1 MTMAPSPWS
10 LAWQPDGELGLQDK
24 FDLLQTLVLS
34 ESVEVQT
41 SLIAAVESLS
51 TAELSF
57 TSVTNTT
64 ASW

>member
-1 MTMAPSPWS
+1 MMMAPSAWS
-10 LAWQPDGELGLQDK
+10 LAWQPDGELGPQDK
-24 FDLLQTLVLS
+24 FDLLQALVVS

-57 TSVTNTT
+57 TSITSTT

>member
-1 MTMAPSPWS
+1 MTMGPSFWS
-10 LAWQPDGELGLQDK
+10 LAWQPNGELGIQDK
-24 FDLLQTLVLS
+24 FDLLQTLVVS

-51 TAELSF
+51 TSELDF
-57 TSVTNTT
+57 TAANSTT

>member
-10 LAWQPDGELGLQDK
+10 LAWQPNGELGLQDK
-24 FDLLQTLVLS
+24 FALLQTLVLS
-34 ESVEVQT
+34 ESVETQT

-51 TAELSF
+51 TSELSF
-57 TSVTNTT
+57 TSITNTT

>member
-10 LAWQPDGELGLQDK
+10 LAWQPDGELGMQDK
-24 FDLLQTLVLS
+24 FDLLQSLVVS

-51 TAELSF
+51 TSAISF
-57 TSVTNTT
+57 SSITSNT

>member
-1 MTMAPSPWS
+1 MTMAPSTWS

>member
-1 MTMAPSPWS
+1 MTMAPSFWS
-10 LAWQPDGELGLQDK
+10 LAWQPNGELGIQDK
-24 FDLLQTLVLS
+24 FDLLQTLVVS

-51 TAELSF
+51 TTDLSF
-57 TSVTNTT
+57 TSTDSTT

>member
-1 MTMAPSPWS
+1 MMMAPSTWS

-24 FDLLQTLVLS
+24 FDLLQALVVS

-57 TSVTNTT
+57 SSTTSAT

>member
-1 MTMAPSPWS
+1 MTMGPSLWS
-10 LAWQPDGELGLQDK
+10 LAWQPNGKLGIQDK
-24 FDLLQTLVLS
+24 FDLLQALVVS

-51 TAELSF
+51 TKELGF
-57 TSVTNTT
+57 TSTNSTT

>member
-1 MTMAPSPWS
+1 MMVAPSPWS
-10 LAWQPDGELGLQDK
+10 LAWQPDGELGMQDK
-24 FDLLQTLVLS
+24 FDLLQALVVS

-57 TSVTNTT
+57 SAITSTT

>member
-1 MTMAPSPWS
+1 MMKAPSPWS
-10 LAWQPDGELGLQDK
+10 LAWQPDGELGPQDK
-24 FDLLQTLVLS
+24 FDLLQALVVS

-41 SLIAAVESLS
+41 SLIAAVERLS

-57 TSVTNTT
+57 TSITSTT

>member
-10 LAWQPDGELGLQDK
+10 LAWQPNGELGPQDK

-34 ESVEVQT
+34 ESVETQT

-51 TAELSF
+51 TSELSF
-57 TSVTNTT
+57 TSITNTT

>member
-10 LAWQPDGELGLQDK
+10 LAWQPNGELGPQDK
-24 FDLLQTLVLS
+24 FDLLQALVVS

-57 TSVTNTT
+57 TSITSTT

>member
-1 MTMAPSPWS
+1 MMMAPSTWS
-10 LAWQPDGELGLQDK
+10 LVWQPDGELGLQDK
-24 FDLLQTLVLS
+24 FDLLQALVVS
-34 ESVEVQT
+34 ESVDVQT

-57 TSVTNTT
+57 SAITSTT

>member
-10 LAWQPDGELGLQDK
+10 LAWQPNGELGLQDK

-51 TAELSF
+51 TSELSV
-57 TSVTNTT
+57 TSFASTT

>member
-10 LAWQPDGELGLQDK
+10 LAWQPNGELGLQDQ

-41 SLIAAVESLS
+41 SLIAAVESMPTSELGITSNTS
-51 TAELSF
+51 TI
-57 TSVTNTT
+57 

>member
-10 LAWQPDGELGLQDK
+10 LAWQPNGELGLQDK

>member
-1 MTMAPSPWS
+1 MMMAPSPWS
-10 LAWQPDGELGLQDK
+10 LDWQPDGELGPQDK
-24 FDLLQTLVLS
+24 FDLLQALVVS

-41 SLIAAVESLS
+41 SLIAAVERLS

-57 TSVTNTT
+57 TSITSTT

>member
-1 MTMAPSPWS
+1 MTMAPSLWS
-10 LAWQPDGELGLQDK
+10 LAWQPNGELGLQDK
-24 FDLLQTLVLS
+24 FDLLQTLVVS
-34 ESVEVQT
+34 ESVEAQT

-57 TSVTNTT
+57 IAVTSTT

>member
-1 MTMAPSPWS
+1 MMMAPSTWS

-24 FDLLQTLVLS
+24 FDLLQALVVS

-57 TSVTNTT
+57 SSTTSVT

>member
-1 MTMAPSPWS
+1 MTMAPSLWS